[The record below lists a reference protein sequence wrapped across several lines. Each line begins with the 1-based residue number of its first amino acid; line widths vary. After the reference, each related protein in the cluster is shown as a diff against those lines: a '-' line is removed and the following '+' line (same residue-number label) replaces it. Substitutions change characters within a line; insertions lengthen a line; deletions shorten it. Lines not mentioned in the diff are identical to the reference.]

1 MRHDTGIVGAA
12 LWLAVAVFLYL
23 TEVSQA
29 LLVASLGGVI
39 IHALYRHRANILIS
53 LFLYSQLLF
62 PIEFLVTR
70 SLGLDFYFL
79 LEPTELS
86 AFFLI
91 QLLALVP
98 FLVITP
104 AQPLSI
110 EAFDVRDA
118 HQARFIIFV
127 TAGAVLLCALFGIKG
142 TVILGTGS
150 GDFDTY
156 VDNLEQ
162 NSGVIEYALIPLLL
176 LTLVVRNVGRYYI
189 LLFAAAGLFIGKC
202 LLMGFRIQGMTAVL
216 ILFVIFLRNIRPI
229 YLPFMFVA
237 GVASALLLGVLKF
250 ATQFEVTDLFMHGD
264 FLQTTQSGVLVSSTM
279 ALRYME
285 FSPGRLLLM
294 PFTFLLPPS
303 VLRDQSLELYPGLH
317 LQVVMGS
324 PGGIAYSA
332 YGYVFASWLGV
343 LLAGAVVSWFAAQL
357 SRRRHTAK
365 APAMFAAL
373 TFFIFF
379 PRWSL
384 YDFGNYGLRMAVWS
398 FFFLVALQMGYQFL
412 TMMRW
417 RSIS

>member
-1 MRHDTGIVGAA
+1 MRYNTGIVGAA
-12 LWLAVAVFLYL
+12 LWVAVTVFLYWAD
-23 TEVSQA
+23 TSQA
-29 LLVASLGGVI
+29 LLVACLTGILV
-39 IHALYRHRANILIS
+39 HALYRHRANILIS

-86 AFFLI
+86 SFFLI
-91 QLLALVP
+91 QVLVLAPLLA
-98 FLVITP
+98 IAP
-104 AQPLSI
+104 ARPLSI
-110 EAFDVRDA
+110 DAFDIRDIN
-118 HQARFIIFV
+118 QARFVIFV
-127 TAGAVLLCALFGIKG
+127 TGGAVLLCALFGIKG

-176 LTLVVRNVGRYYI
+176 MALVVRNVGRYYWLLLAI
-189 LLFAAAGLFIGKC
+189 TGLFAGKC
-202 LLMGFRIQGMTAVL
+202 LLMGFRIQGMTAAL
-216 ILFVIFLRNIRPI
+216 ILFVIFFRNIRPV
-229 YLPFMFVA
+229 YLPFMFMA

-250 ATQFEVTDLFMHGD
+250 ANQFEVTDLFMHGD
-264 FLQTTQSGVLVSSTM
+264 FLQTTHSGVLVSSTM

-285 FSPGRLLLM
+285 FSPARLLLM
-294 PFTFLLPPS
+294 PFTFVLPPS
-303 VLRDQSLELYPGLH
+303 LLRSESLELYPGLH

-324 PGGIAYSA
+324 PGGISYSA
-332 YGYVFASWLGV
+332 YGYVFASWIGV
-343 LLAGAVVSWFAAQL
+343 FLIGCLVSWFASQI
-357 SRRRHTAK
+357 SRGKDAVK
-365 APAMFAAL
+365 APLMFASV

-384 YDFGNYGLRMAVWS
+384 YDFGNYGMRMALWS
-398 FFFLVALQMGYQFL
+398 FLLLIALQVGYQSL
-412 TMMRW
+412 TMLRW